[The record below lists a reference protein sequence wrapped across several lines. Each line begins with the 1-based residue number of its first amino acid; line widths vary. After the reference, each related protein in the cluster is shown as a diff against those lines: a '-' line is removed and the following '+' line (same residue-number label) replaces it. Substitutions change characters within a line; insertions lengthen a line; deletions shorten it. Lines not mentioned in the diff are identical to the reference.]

1 VPADGTKAATLQN
14 GDFGASP
21 FFEQLSDKP
30 QLVCNWLSGLSD
42 AKHNSGSRNY
52 SLSEGV
58 NKLKMVVMAI
68 PAMLRLDGRM

>member
-30 QLVCNWLSGLSD
+30 QLACTCLSGLSD
-42 AKHNSGSRNY
+42 AKHNSRSRNY
-52 SLSEGV
+52 SLRGRSEQV
-58 NKLKMVVMAI
+58 E
-68 PAMLRLDGRM
+68 DGGDGEPGDAAA